1 MNKKATNA
9 PENQIT
15 FYQTADGKVNIEVL
29 FADENIWLTQKKMA
43 ELFAVDRS
51 VITKHLKKIFA
62 EGELDE
68 KSVCANYAHTA
79 EDGKS
84 YQTRFYSLESIIA
97 AGYRVNSARG
107 TQFRQWAIG
116 ILQKYIHKGFAIDSD
131 RFKHGSRFDARYFDD
146 LLEEIRDIRSSE
158 RMAYQKITDLYA
170 TSIDYSAKTEE
181 THKFFATVQNKLHFA
196 VTGKTAAELIAE
208 RVSPDSPTMGLTTWK
223 AAPDGKIT
231 KRDVVVAKNYL
242 NEKELSRLNRIVT
255 MFIDYAELMAEDEV
269 PMSMADWLKETDN
282 FLLSNRRRVL
292 EGKGKISHEDAVR
305 KAEDIY
311 AEFRIRQDELYISE
325 FDRDMA
331 KYLKGGKDD
340 E

>member
-1 MNKKATNA
+1 
-9 PENQIT
+9 
-15 FYQTADGKVNIEVL
+15 
-29 FADENIWLTQKKMA
+29 
-43 ELFAVDRS
+43 
-51 VITKHLKKIFA
+51 
-62 EGELDE
+62 
-68 KSVCANYAHTA
+68 
-79 EDGKS
+79 
-84 YQTRFYSLESIIA
+84 
-97 AGYRVNSARG
+97 
-107 TQFRQWAIG
+107 
-116 ILQKYIHKGFAIDSD
+116 
-131 RFKHGSRFDARYFDD
+131 
-146 LLEEIRDIRSSE
+146 
-158 RMAYQKITDLYA
+158 
-170 TSIDYSAKTEE
+170 
-181 THKFFATVQNKLHFA
+181 
-196 VTGKTAAELIAE
+196 
-208 RVSPDSPTMGLTTWK
+208 MGLTTWK